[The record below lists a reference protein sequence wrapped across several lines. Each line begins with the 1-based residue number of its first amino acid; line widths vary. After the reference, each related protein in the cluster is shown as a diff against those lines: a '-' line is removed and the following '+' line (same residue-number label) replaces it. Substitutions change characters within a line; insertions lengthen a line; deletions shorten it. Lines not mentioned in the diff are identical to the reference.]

1 MKPRLMA
8 ALLLVSGCAYSSANF
23 IGANGDVKAPIGN
36 LQTVDIKDGDV
47 KGFRC
52 MGASLFRKQPTNCKD
67 DLTALFEG
75 AAKVGVGISASD
87 GQ

>member
-1 MKPRLMA
+1 MKLRIMVG
-8 ALLLVSGCAYSSANF
+8 LLLVSGCAYSSANF
-23 IGANGDVKAPIGN
+23 IGANGDVKAPVGN
-36 LQTVDIKDGDV
+36 LQTVDVKDGDV

-75 AAKVGVGISASD
+75 AAKVGVGTGAPD